1 MRRTRL
7 LFPALLLTGFLS
19 SQCSLFDSENSDDDD
34 DDGGDGGESGESM
47 KGGASGGAGRASTG
61 GTGSSGKGGAG
72 TGGSGTGGN
81 DGGTTSV
88 GGSATGGS
96 STGGDGNTGALGGT
110 DPGAGGDASSGGT
123 GGGVESGGTG
133 GALGGTGGA
142 GGGGVSGGAGGAG
155 GSAGTGGSAGGLS
168 CGIGEGFE
176 LPIEPG
182 EDSQSGWIDASSN
195 CVGIQGALYPIVD
208 VIGST
213 MTITDT
219 EGRICVTGTSKR
231 VVGGDF
237 TTYWGARLV
246 IQLNNDGAATALPYD
261 AIAQGVEGFKFTLSG
276 AVMPAEIRPTLFNTA
291 SDTQYCKRICASG
304 AQSIL
309 ITEATVDCWDGESAV
324 TPAGTSLERLEFSVP
339 SSASADVPFDFCIEG
354 FTAILDDTT
363 VGDPGSC
370 VGNTDTC
377 ENACGFATET
387 CLCDSSC
394 LQDLTGCCPD
404 FEAVCLN

>member
-19 SQCSLFDSENSDDDD
+19 SQCSLFDSKNSDDDD

-61 GTGSSGKGGAG
+61 GTGSSGKGGSG

-81 DGGTTSV
+81 DGGATSV

-142 GGGGVSGGAGGAG
+142 GGGGSGGTGGAG
-155 GSAGTGGSAGGLS
+155 GSVGTGGSAGGLS

-377 ENACGFATET
+377 ENACGFETET

-394 LQDLTGCCPD
+394 LEDLTGCCPD